1 MGWSQFRGDQRNGSG
16 KGIPDGTFQA
26 VLEWSF
32 PVPSQGIGGLSATDE
47 LVVVSSRDRN
57 DQSDL
62 FFVLDPLTGALVCKH
77 EIRAEGHL
85 DYGNSP
91 RATPVIGSQYIYLQS
106 AFGELVALD
115 PTENK
120 VVWSRNLVKDFHGEM
135 PTWGFCSSPLLFD
148 GNLIV
153 QPGGKA
159 ASVVSLEEETG
170 EVRWQASELP
180 AAYASPVVSVP
191 NQQPGP
197 NVSASNP
204 VLIVTGAKS
213 IRGIDL
219 TNGKQCW
226 EIVPETSGDFMVPT
240 PIVAGSH
247 LLITSENNGTR
258 MYDLAAK
265 KSQGAAPLPLLAKS
279 KILSGDTHTPVVV
292 GDFLIGVDQDLISL
306 HCKAQLR
313 EASVFSDS
321 ALDQYTTLLQED
333 NRLLV
338 CCSNGT
344 FIGIRVEPNG
354 ELVEYARSDV
364 AKESSPIMA
373 HPALVE
379 GLLLVRHSD
388 RVSAYRLEQD
398 AP

>member
-16 KGIPDGTFQA
+16 KGIPDGAFQA

-191 NQQPGP
+191 NQQPSP
-197 NVSASNP
+197 NASASNP

-219 TNGKQCW
+219 TNGTQCW

-279 KILSGDTHTPVVV
+279 KMLSGDTHTPVVV

-398 AP
+398 TP